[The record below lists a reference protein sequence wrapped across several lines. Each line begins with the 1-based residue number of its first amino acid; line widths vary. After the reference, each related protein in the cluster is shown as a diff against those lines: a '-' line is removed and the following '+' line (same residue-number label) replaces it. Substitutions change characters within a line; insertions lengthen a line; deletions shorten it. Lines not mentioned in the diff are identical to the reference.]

1 MLLKAQEVE
10 MKKKNIKKKNFLE
23 STAATF
29 IKCEKKGKK
38 SFVTSAAVAKGG
50 GGEDENKN
58 LRRVR
63 QEKVKVCSP
72 GAKHHFST
80 IFHVAA
86 SSGHC

>member
-1 MLLKAQEVE
+1 

-38 SFVTSAAVAKGG
+38 SFVTSAAVAKGGG